1 MPYFIILFVF
11 LTSLHSEEYAT
22 NFTRHVHPID
32 QSSILPRVNIPF
44 RPFENHIPT
53 TNIISLKMPQSYHRN
68 FSSQDLQA
76 PISIETLLRSPE
88 RFHKQ
93 TVTVRGIVTQPEMHI
108 DRTELFFDFVFVL
121 KEGEQSLVVFG
132 RHDRTQGSSPIAMG
146 QTVEVTGI
154 FWKDR
159 IAQDYH
165 FTNNL
170 EAITVSPYPSMV
182 PDRT

>member
-1 MPYFIILFVF
+1 MIQSYSRIL
-11 LTSLHSEEYAT
+11 
-22 NFTRHVHPID
+22 
-32 QSSILPRVNIPF
+32 SSREDLQQP
-44 RPFENHIPT
+44 
-53 TNIISLKMPQSYHRN
+53 ISLK
-68 FSSQDLQA
+68 
-76 PISIETLLRSPE
+76 TLLTFPE

-93 TVTVRGIVTQPEMHI
+93 TITVRGIVTQPEMHL

-121 KEGEQSLVVFG
+121 KEGQQSLVVFG
-132 RHDRTQGSSPIAMG
+132 HHDRTQGSSPIAMN
-146 QTVEVTGI
+146 QAVEVTGI

-159 IAQDYH
+159 IAQGYH